1 MLMCLVDVVKVRVA
15 HNKRFV
21 TIVRNMEFNPEIFKA
36 YDIRG
41 LVGKDFDLE
50 FVETLGRAFVTLT
63 GAKVVV
69 AGRDMR
75 STSPE
80 YFAALS
86 KGMMKQGADVIDI
99 GMVSTPMFYF
109 AVENYELHEAGIMV
123 TASHNPSEYNGFK
136 MTKDHP
142 SKAIGKGAGMEELKA
157 LVEKGEFPESKEGT
171 LVETDIVEDYL
182 DKVFSFVPPES
193 IRKDLKVVV
202 DAGNGMD
209 GVILPD
215 IFERLGCEVHK
226 LYWEPDGTF
235 PNHEANP
242 LKTET
247 LVDLQKK
254 MKEVGADIGVAFDG
268 DGDRVA
274 FVDEKAEPVRTDLIL
289 ALLAQIM
296 LPDCEGKTVCYD
308 TRCSDAVREE
318 VEKQGGQVTF
328 TPVGHALIKPIV
340 MKENACFGGELSG
353 HYYFPEFGT
362 AECSDYLMLMML
374 QLVSE
379 RGKLSDII
387 EPFKKYHHSGEI
399 NFEVEDKA
407 TKIAEVKEKYMDK
420 ATSATEIDGIRIN
433 FEDWWLSV
441 RQSNTEPL
449 LRLNL
454 EAKTEEL
461 MQEKKQELSDL
472 LGG

>member
-1 MLMCLVDVVKVRVA
+1 
-15 HNKRFV
+15 
-21 TIVRNMEFNPEIFKA
+21 MEFNPAIFKA

-41 LVGKDFDLE
+41 LVGKDFDVD
-50 FVETLGRAFVTLT
+50 FVEALGRAFVTLT

-69 AGRDMR
+69 SGYDMR
-75 STSPE
+75 GTSPE

-136 MTKDHP
+136 MVKDHP

-171 LVETDIVEDYL
+171 LVQTDITEDYL
-182 DKVFSFVPPES
+182 EKIFSLVPPES
-193 IRKDLKVVV
+193 IKKGLKVAV

-209 GVILPD
+209 GVILPE
-215 IFERLGCEVHK
+215 IFERLDCDVTK

-247 LVDLQKK
+247 LADLQAK

-268 DGDRVA
+268 DGDRVG
-274 FVDEKAEPVRTDLIL
+274 FVDETGKPVRGDLLL
-289 ALLAQIM
+289 ALLANLL
-296 LPDCEGKTVCYD
+296 LPGCEGKTVCYD
-308 TRCSDAVREE
+308 TRCSNTVREE
-318 VEKQGGQVTF
+318 VERNGGKAMF

-340 MKENACFGGELSG
+340 KKENACFGGELSA
-353 HYYFPEFGT
+353 HYYFPKFGT
-362 AECSDYLMLMML
+362 AENSDYLMLLML
-374 QLVSE
+374 RLVSQDQ
-379 RGKLSDII
+379 KLSEIMKPY
-387 EPFKKYHHSGEI
+387 ERYFHSGEI

-407 TKIAEVKEKYMDK
+407 AKIAEVKEKY
-420 ATSATEIDGIRIN
+420 AQNAASVTEIDGIRIDM
-433 FEDWWLSV
+433 EDWWLSV

-461 MQEKKQELSDL
+461 MEEKKSELSAL